1 MTDLH
6 LSWEEAEML
15 ISKFWM
21 ELLTVVNKY
30 TLKNEC
36 SSKEAQFL
44 TSKSRML
51 TIHTTF
57 LHHLENLKTPPI
69 DGPVVAGYDWI
80 VTPASICGG
89 HFLKEFYSKFDS
101 ILTDS
106 LSFVKVCT
114 LIFQWKSVLIW
125 LKNW

>member
-1 MTDLH
+1 
-6 LSWEEAEML
+6 
-15 ISKFWM
+15 M

-44 TSKSRML
+44 ISKSRML

-114 LIFQWKSVLIW
+114 LIFQWKSVLI
-125 LKNW
+125 